1 MLSTM
6 KKSMIKVFL
15 GSNLKNFTNGVEELE
30 VEATS
35 VKSLI
40 AEMDRRY
47 PGIADALESGFALA
61 IDGEVIA
68 NPGYEKLAEVSEVR
82 FLSPMRGG

>member
-1 MLSTM
+1 
-6 KKSMIKVFL
+6 MIKVFL
-15 GSNLKNFTNGVEELE
+15 GSNIKNYTNGIEELE

-68 NPGYEKLAEVSEVR
+68 NPGYEKLEEVSEVR
-82 FLSPMRGG
+82 FLSPIRGG

>member
-1 MLSTM
+1 
-6 KKSMIKVFL
+6 MIKVIL
-15 GSNLKNFTNGVEELE
+15 GTNLKNITNGLDELE
-30 VEATS
+30 LEATS

-47 PGIADALESGFALA
+47 PGIADALQSGFALA

-68 NPGYEKLAEVSEVR
+68 NPGYEKLKEVSEVR
-82 FLSPMRGG
+82 FLSPLKGG

>member
-1 MLSTM
+1 
-6 KKSMIKVFL
+6 MIKVFL

-30 VEATS
+30 LEATS

-68 NPGYEKLAEVSEVR
+68 NPGYENLAEVSEVR
-82 FLSPMRGG
+82 FLSPMQGG

>member
-1 MLSTM
+1 
-6 KKSMIKVFL
+6 MIKVL
-15 GSNLKNFTNGVEELE
+15 MGSNLKNFTNGVEELE

-47 PGIADALESGFALA
+47 LGITDALESGFALA

-68 NPGYEKLAEVSEVR
+68 NPGYEKLEEVSEVR
-82 FLSPMRGG
+82 FLSPIRGG

>member
-1 MLSTM
+1 
-6 KKSMIKVFL
+6 MIKVFL
-15 GSNLKNFTNGVEELE
+15 GSSLKNFTNGVEELE

>member
-1 MLSTM
+1 
-6 KKSMIKVFL
+6 MIKVFL
-15 GSNLKNFTNGVEELE
+15 GSNLKNITNGVEELE

-40 AEMDRRY
+40 AVLDRQY

-68 NPGYEKLAEVSEVR
+68 NPGYEKLADVSEVR
-82 FLSPMRGG
+82 FLSPLQGG

>member
-1 MLSTM
+1 
-6 KKSMIKVFL
+6 MIKVFL
-15 GSNLKNFTNGVEELE
+15 GSSLKNFTNGVEELE

-35 VKSLI
+35 VNSLI

-82 FLSPMRGG
+82 FLSPMQGG

>member
-1 MLSTM
+1 
-6 KKSMIKVFL
+6 MIKVIL
-15 GSNLKNFTNGVEELE
+15 GSNLKNITNGLDELE

-47 PGIADALESGFALA
+47 PGIADALQSGFALA

-68 NPGYEKLAEVSEVR
+68 NPGYEKLEEVSEVR

>member
-1 MLSTM
+1 
-6 KKSMIKVFL
+6 MIKVFL
-15 GSNLKNFTNGVEELE
+15 EPNLKNFTNGVEELE
-30 VEATS
+30 LEATS

-82 FLSPMRGG
+82 FLSPLRGG

>member
-1 MLSTM
+1 
-6 KKSMIKVFL
+6 MIKVFL

-40 AEMDRRY
+40 AELDSHY

-68 NPGYEKLAEVSEVR
+68 NPDYEKLAEVSEVR
-82 FLSPMRGG
+82 FISPMQGG

>member
-1 MLSTM
+1 
-6 KKSMIKVFL
+6 MIKVFL

-40 AEMDRRY
+40 AEMERQY

-68 NPGYEKLAEVSEVR
+68 NPGYEKLEEVSEIR
-82 FLSPMRGG
+82 FLSPMQGG

>member
-1 MLSTM
+1 
-6 KKSMIKVFL
+6 MIKVFL
-15 GSNLKNFTNGVEELE
+15 GSNLKNITNGVEELE

-40 AEMDRRY
+40 TEMDRRY

-68 NPGYEKLAEVSEVR
+68 NPGYEKLADVSEVR
-82 FLSPMRGG
+82 FLSPLQGG

>member
-1 MLSTM
+1 
-6 KKSMIKVFL
+6 MIKVLL
-15 GSNLKNFTNGVEELE
+15 GSNLSNFTNGVEELE
-30 VEATS
+30 FEASS

-40 AEMDRRY
+40 TEMDRRY

-68 NPGYEKLAEVSEVR
+68 NPGYEKLKEVSEVR
-82 FLSPMRGG
+82 FLSPLKGG

>member
-1 MLSTM
+1 
-6 KKSMIKVFL
+6 MIKVFL

-30 VEATS
+30 LEATS

-82 FLSPMRGG
+82 FLFPMQGG

>member
-1 MLSTM
+1 
-6 KKSMIKVFL
+6 MIKVFL

-40 AEMDRRY
+40 AEMERQY

>member
-1 MLSTM
+1 
-6 KKSMIKVFL
+6 MIKVFL

-61 IDGEVIA
+61 IDEEVIA

>member
-1 MLSTM
+1 
-6 KKSMIKVFL
+6 MIKVFL

-40 AEMDRRY
+40 AEMERQY

-61 IDGEVIA
+61 VDGEVIA

>member
-1 MLSTM
+1 MS
-6 KKSMIKVFL
+6 KVFL
-15 GSNLKNFTNGVEELE
+15 GSKLKNFTNGVEEIE

-61 IDGEVIA
+61 IAGEVIA

>member
-1 MLSTM
+1 
-6 KKSMIKVFL
+6 MIKVLL
-15 GSNLKNFTNGVEELE
+15 GSNLKNFTNGIEVLE

-40 AEMDRRY
+40 AEMERQY

-68 NPGYEKLAEVSEVR
+68 NPGYEKLEEVSEVR

>member
-1 MLSTM
+1 
-6 KKSMIKVFL
+6 MIKVFL

-40 AEMDRRY
+40 AEMDRKY
-47 PGIADALESGFALA
+47 PGIADSLESGFALA

>member
-1 MLSTM
+1 MT
-6 KKSMIKVFL
+6 KVFL
-15 GSNLKNFTNGVEELE
+15 GSNLKNLTNGVEELE

-40 AEMDRRY
+40 ADLDRQF
-47 PGIADALESGFALA
+47 PGIAEALDSGFALA

-68 NPGYEKLAEVSEVR
+68 NPGYEKLKDVMEVR
-82 FLSPMRGG
+82 FLSPMQGG

>member
-1 MLSTM
+1 
-6 KKSMIKVFL
+6 MIKVFL
-15 GSNLKNFTNGVEELE
+15 GSSLKNFTNGVEELE

-40 AEMDRRY
+40 AELDRRY

>member
-1 MLSTM
+1 
-6 KKSMIKVFL
+6 MIKVFL

-30 VEATS
+30 LEASS
-35 VKSLI
+35 VKYLI
-40 AEMDRRY
+40 TEMDRRC

>member
-1 MLSTM
+1 
-6 KKSMIKVFL
+6 MIKVFL
-15 GSNLKNFTNGVEELE
+15 GSYLKNFTNGVEELE

-40 AEMDRRY
+40 AEMERQY

-68 NPGYEKLAEVSEVR
+68 NPGYEKLEEVSEVR

>member
-1 MLSTM
+1 
-6 KKSMIKVFL
+6 MIKVFL

-61 IDGEVIA
+61 IDDEVIA

>member
-1 MLSTM
+1 
-6 KKSMIKVFL
+6 MIKIFL

-61 IDGEVIA
+61 IDDEVIA

>member
-1 MLSTM
+1 
-6 KKSMIKVFL
+6 MIKVIL
-15 GSNLKNFTNGVEELE
+15 GSNLKNITNGVDELE
-30 VEATS
+30 LEATS
-35 VKSLI
+35 VRSLI
-40 AEMDRRY
+40 KELDRQY

-68 NPGYEKLAEVSEVR
+68 NPGYEKLAKVSEVR

>member
-1 MLSTM
+1 MT
-6 KKSMIKVFL
+6 KVFL
-15 GSNLKNFTNGVEELE
+15 GSNLKNLTNGVEELE

-40 AEMDRRY
+40 ADLDRQF
-47 PGIADALESGFALA
+47 PGIAEALDSGFALA

-68 NPGYEKLAEVSEVR
+68 GPGYEKLKEVSEVR
-82 FLSPMRGG
+82 FLSPLKGG

>member
-1 MLSTM
+1 
-6 KKSMIKVFL
+6 MIKVFL

-68 NPGYEKLAEVSEVR
+68 NPGYEKLEEASEVR
-82 FLSPMRGG
+82 FL